1 MTGVVRM
8 QFAVPGVT
16 YDLKLERNIT
26 VIKDEG
32 ATGKSALCS
41 WLDRWNNVQ
50 GTKEAKGL
58 SYFATGNMQP
68 RLLTRANLRDRVY
81 ELWTQPG
88 IIFVDEAWHV
98 AETREFLTY
107 VGQSSHYFVI
117 LSRDLRSL
125 RGITVSVNSIMALT
139 GDRYKTLVP
148 WLSTPA
154 GKQAQDLGFCQAVN
168 NYFR

>member
-1 MTGVVRM
+1 MIGAVRM
-8 QFAVPGVT
+8 QFSVPGVT
-16 YDLKLERNIT
+16 YDLKFERNIT

-41 WLDRWNNVQ
+41 WLDRWNNVR

-68 RLLTRANLRDRVY
+68 HLLTRANLRDRVY

-107 VGQSSHYFVI
+107 ASQSPHYFVI

-125 RGITVSVNSIMALT
+125 RGITFSVNSIMALT
-139 GDRYKTLVP
+139 GSRYKTLVP

-154 GKQAQDLGFCQAVN
+154 GRQAQDLGFILQ
-168 NYFR
+168 